1 MTVEAV
7 VHYYDETRLTVEID
21 ANAFSE
27 YEMGTHIGIGR
38 TLTAGNNGIIRYE
51 QGTDY
56 LRIGSQTLM
65 NGWQKI
71 AETHVSHI
79 VVDGKYMWLPEGG
92 TRRYVRREMIAAIEN
107 ELS

>member
-7 VHYYDETRLTVEID
+7 VHYYDETQLTVEID
-21 ANAFSE
+21 ANELSD
-27 YEMGTHIGIGR
+27 IGLER

-56 LRIGSQTLM
+56 LRIGSQILR

-79 VVDGKYMWLPEGG
+79 VVDEKYVWLPEGG

-107 ELS
+107 ELR

>member
-1 MTVEAV
+1 MTTQAV
-7 VHYYDETRLTVEID
+7 VHHYDETQTVIEID
-21 ANAFSE
+21 ANEFPE
-27 YEMGTHIGIGR
+27 YELGMELSCGWVLH
-38 TLTAGNNGIIRYE
+38 NGIIERE
-51 QGTDY
+51 PRTEY
-56 LRIGSQTLM
+56 LRIGSQFLM

-79 VVDGKYMWLPEGG
+79 VVDGKYVWLPEGG